1 MNDHELRL
9 SRRES
14 ERLLDDPAAHDS
26 ALGWALSAA
35 NAPAHRGEL
44 RREDATVAAFHA
56 ARLSP
61 PPATRSN
68 YVSPSALGRRAAA
81 RAVVATG
88 AIVALTSG
96 GFALASSVDLPT
108 LPGQAS
114 DRASESVARA
124 PQPRRTTS
132 TSSTT
137 ASEDPSESAEAG
149 TSDDAETSGA
159 TPTPSFKGLCKAY
172 QNGNRQT
179 RGKSLDS
186 AAFTA
191 LATEAGGKESIATYC
206 VTVIGEPKAKPS
218 KPAKPTQAATPSKP
232 AKPTKPT
239 RAVTAT
245 KPTPLK
251 PTRPTRPEPVK
262 PTQATT
268 PVKPTATPTTA
279 TTSAQDAKDTKDAKG
294 KPAGAGRP

>member
-1 MNDHELRL
+1 MSNHHRLTRRETESILDAPVEPASRL
-9 SRRES
+9 SG
-14 ERLLDDPAAHDS
+14 LLG
-26 ALGWALSAA
+26 ALR
-35 NAPAHRGEL
+35 APARPAEL
-44 RREDATVAAFHA
+44 RREDLAVAAFHT
-56 ARLSP
+56 ARLEPVTS
-61 PPATRSN
+61 TRS
-68 YVSPSALGRRAAA
+68 VMTTPRRAAT

-88 AIVALTSG
+88 IVVTLASG
-96 GFALASSVDLPT
+96 GFALAATDNLPT

-114 DRASESVARA
+114 DQATASVAKVQAAASESETVD
-124 PQPRRTTS
+124 PTETTQPADN
-132 TSSTT
+132 
-137 ASEDPSESAEAG
+137 ASATESA
-149 TSDDAETSGA
+149 S
-159 TPTPSFKGLCKAY
+159 PTPSFKGLCKAY